1 MFEYA
6 VGYLARRAA
15 SSAELAVKLRAKAAN
30 PADVDHSIARLREIG
45 YLNDERFAESFV
57 ARRVEN
63 EGFGKAR
70 LLSDLRARRV
80 PSSLAEPAVEQ
91 ALEGRNES
99 DMADAWIR
107 RRMPRLAAEG
117 NAAEGKIEDQR
128 KLASAWRRLRRAGFS
143 SAAALGALKRL
154 AAKPDELE
162 EPAPDEVEDEVE
174 EQ

>member
-57 ARRVEN
+57 TWRVEN

-107 RRMPRLAAEG
+107 RRMPRLL
-117 NAAEGKIEDQR
+117 AEGKIEDQR

>member
-57 ARRVEN
+57 TWRVEN